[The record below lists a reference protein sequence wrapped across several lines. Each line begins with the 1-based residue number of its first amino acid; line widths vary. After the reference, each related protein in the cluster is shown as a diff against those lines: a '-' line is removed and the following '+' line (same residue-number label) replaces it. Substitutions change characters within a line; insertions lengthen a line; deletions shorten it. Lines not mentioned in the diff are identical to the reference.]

1 MKKRLLVLENG
12 CSFLGDA
19 FGAEGESICEIVFN
33 TQMVG
38 YQEILSDPA
47 YCGQM
52 VVMSYPLI
60 GNYGLADEDYESHG
74 IYLGGLIVREY
85 NDQPSNFR
93 ASKTLAQEMEDN
105 GVVGISGVDTREIV
119 SIIRDQGTMK
129 AMICDADKNVDEA
142 VSQLKKHKCDKELV
156 AKVSSKRMW
165 YSRTRN
171 PEYTVAIIDC
181 GVKLTNVKSLNN
193 CGCNVIVFP
202 YDVKEEEIL
211 KYKPDGIFVSSGP
224 SNPEYIACVSETVK
238 AFVGKIPLL
247 GIGLGHLIVASC
259 YGAKIKKLKFGHR
272 GANQA
277 VKNLL
282 TDKVEITCQAHSYTV
297 DKNSLKESGLS
308 VTHVNLLDGEIEGL
322 IDNKNKVIS
331 VQYYPDFA
339 QNVADAGYVYGTF
352 ISFMKACGGRK
363 NAKKNRY

>member
-19 FGAEGESICEIVFN
+19 FGADGTTMCEIVFN

-38 YQEILSDPA
+38 YQEILTDPA
-47 YCGQM
+47 YAGQM

-60 GNYGLADEDYESHG
+60 GNYGLTDEDNESHG
-74 IYLGGLIVREY
+74 IYLKGLIVREY

-93 ASKTLAQEMEDN
+93 CSKTLAQTMEDN

-119 SIIRDQGTMK
+119 TIIRDQGTMK
-129 AMICDADKNVDEA
+129 AMICDEDTNVDEA
-142 VSQLKKHKCDKELV
+142 VSQLKKYKIEKTHV
-156 AKVSSKRMW
+156 QTVSSKRMW

-193 CGCNVIVFP
+193 CGCNVMVFP
-202 YDVKEEEIL
+202 YDATVEEIS
-211 KYKPDGIFVSSGP
+211 KYRPDGLFISSGP
-224 SNPEYIACVSETVK
+224 SSSDDIPNVVETAK
-238 AFVGKIPLL
+238 AFIGKIPVL
-247 GIGLGHLIVASC
+247 GIGLGHLVVASA

-282 TDKVEITCQAHSYTV
+282 EDKVEITCQAHSYTV
-297 DKNSLKESGLS
+297 DKKSVKDMEIK

-322 IDNKNKVIS
+322 IDEKNKVIS

-339 QNVADAGYVYGTF
+339 QNQKDAGYVFGTF
-352 ISFMKACGGRK
+352 ISFMKACGGAK